1 MQNVQR
7 VIVITKFEPHSEM
20 SCDIYY
26 NQKTQRV
33 IKCEVAPSQP
43 QAVDVVPEAS
53 LLSVVVVAIVF
64 TIFIVL

>member
-1 MQNVQR
+1 
-7 VIVITKFEPHSEM
+7 M

-26 NQKTQRV
+26 NQKTQRI
-33 IKCEVAPSQP
+33 IKCEVTPSQP
-43 QAVDVVPEAS
+43 QAVDVVHEAS

>member
-1 MQNVQR
+1 MQK
-7 VIVITKFEPHSEM
+7 VIITKFEPQSEM

-26 NQKTQRV
+26 NQKAQR
-33 IKCEVAPSQP
+33 INKREVTPSQP
-43 QAVDVVPEAS
+43 QAVDVVHEAS